1 MTSEEASK
9 GRDDLTQRLQASLG
23 DAYTIEREL
32 GGGGMSRV
40 FLAEETRFKR
50 RVVIKVLSPELAA
63 GLSAERFEREIGLA
77 AGLQHAHIVPVI
89 AAGEVGGLPW
99 YSMPFVDGSSLRE
112 RLVQGPIPA
121 AECVK
126 ILGDVA
132 RSLAYAHG
140 RGIVHRDIKPEN
152 VLLSGGVAVVTDF
165 GIAKALTASK
175 TQAPGGTL
183 TQVGTSLGTPAY
195 MAPEQAAG
203 DDVDHRADLYAW
215 GVMAYEM
222 LGGRHPFAGKTTAQ
236 QLIAAHITER
246 PALLTTITK
255 DVPSPLEALVMRC
268 LEKDPAQRPASANTL
283 LATLDTVHTGATV
296 TAPRQ
301 RIRPW
306 HLVAAVVV
314 LASVGAGLAMTR
326 RDARAQDAA
335 SVAVLPFE
343 NRGPAEQS
351 IFADGLTD
359 AVTEKLIGVSGLMVI
374 DSRSSATYKGTTKSA
389 SQIGSELGVAYVLS
403 GVVTWAK
410 DAAGAWR
417 AQVRPTLVRTRDGV
431 AQWAGEPVVVTPTD
445 PFTAQSEIASK
456 VVSAIGVA
464 IQARERASLATA
476 PTKSPEAYELYLRAH
491 AIRMERPDDGKV
503 SDLAEAARH
512 LERATRLDPSF
523 AIGFAELAH
532 VEYSRQGAGDS
543 TAGTRFDAAVMAALA
558 LDPGLAEA
566 HFALARRLWFHESR
580 FQDAGAEI
588 ARASAAKPGD
598 ARILSYFG
606 TFQVSSGQLSE
617 GLANIERS
625 TVLDPLDRQSNVDAV
640 YFYTQFRRF
649 DDAERHA
656 ERVLALLP
664 AEWRSHES
672 LLKVA
677 LARGDTVRARLIM
690 AAAPTPVAGAGF
702 WRLPLYLTVA
712 GGRLPVDG
720 QLPNA
725 APPGSLTTY
734 TVLGAWAREAGQL
747 SRARAWFDSAV
758 KAGESPRYALAGRAS
773 GVLGP
778 AGMRAIAFAGTG
790 RIAEARRAIAFAD
803 SIERLNALPNEPQMA
818 DAQQFLAYAQLMLGD
833 REPGIARLE
842 RMLVLPS
849 GNTPVMLRNMWPYA
863 SLHGDPRFRKI
874 AEMDK

>member
-1 MTSEEASK
+1 MNRAASQP
-9 GRDDLTQRLQASLG
+9 GDDLTQRLQASLG

-40 FLAEETRFKR
+40 FLSEETRFKR

-89 AAGEVGGLPW
+89 TAGEVGGLPW
-99 YSMPFVDGSSLRE
+99 YSMPYVDGSSLRE

-165 GIAKALTASK
+165 GIAKALSASK
-175 TQAPGGTL
+175 THAPGGTL

-222 LGGRHPFAGKTTAQ
+222 LGGRHPYAGKTTAQ
-236 QLIAAHITER
+236 QLMAAHIAEH
-246 PALLTTITK
+246 PPLLSTITK
-255 DVPSPLEALVMRC
+255 DIPSPLGALVMCC
-268 LEKDPAQRPASANTL
+268 LEKDPAQRPASATGL
-283 LATLDTVHTGATV
+283 LATLDDVRTGPAV
-296 TAPRQ
+296 TATR
-301 RIRPW
+301 RGIRPW
-306 HLVAAVVV
+306 HLAAAVVV
-314 LASVGAGLAMTR
+314 LATIGAGLAMAR

-343 NRGPAEQS
+343 SRGPAEQS

-359 AVTEKLIGVSGLMVI
+359 AVTEKLIGVSGLLVI

-389 SQIGSELGVAYVLS
+389 SQIGSELGVAYLLS

-410 DAAGAWR
+410 DAAGGWR

-491 AIRMERPDDGKV
+491 AIRMEDPDGRR
-503 SDLAEAARH
+503 DLSEAAK
-512 LERATRLDPSF
+512 LLDRATRLDPSF
-523 AIGFAELAH
+523 AVAFAELAH
-532 VEYSRQGAGDS
+532 AEYLRQGAGDS
-543 TAGTRFDAAVMAALA
+543 TAGTRFDAAVKAALA

-566 HFALARRLWFHESR
+566 HFAVARRLWFHESR
-580 FQDAGAEI
+580 FQDGLAAI

-598 ARILSYFG
+598 ARILSYLG
-606 TFQVSSGQLSE
+606 TFQASSGQLSE

-640 YFYTQFRRF
+640 YFYTHFRRF

-664 AEWRSHES
+664 AEWRSHEN
-672 LLKVA
+672 LLQVA
-677 LARGDTVRARLIM
+677 LARGDTVRARRII
-690 AAAPTPVAGAGF
+690 ADAPTPVAGPGF

-712 GGRLPVDG
+712 GGRLPIEG

-725 APPGSLTTY
+725 ALQGSLTTY
-734 TVLGAWAREAGQL
+734 TVLGAWAREGGQA
-747 SRARAWFDSAV
+747 SRSRAWFDSAV

-778 AGMRAIAFAGTG
+778 AGLRAIAFAGTG
-790 RIAEARRAIAFAD
+790 RMADARRAIAFAD